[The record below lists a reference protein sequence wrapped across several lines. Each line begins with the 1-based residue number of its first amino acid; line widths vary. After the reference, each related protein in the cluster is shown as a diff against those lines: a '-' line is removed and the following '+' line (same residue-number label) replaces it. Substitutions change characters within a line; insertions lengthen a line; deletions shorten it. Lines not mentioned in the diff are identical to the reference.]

1 MTTITVNS
9 AYSLDA
15 KTVRRLEGLAKRWNT
30 SRSVALRRV
39 IHAAAKQTH
48 PGDNEA
54 LDALDALD
62 RLQSMLALDRR
73 AAEGWAYEVSQE
85 RRAASER
92 NSSRPQE

>member
-1 MTTITVNS
+1 MTTVTVKS
-9 AYSLDA
+9 AYSQDA
-15 KTVRRLEGLAKRWNT
+15 ETVRRLEGLAKRWNT
-30 SRSVALRRV
+30 SRSAALRRV

-48 PGDNEA
+48 PGDNE
-54 LDALDALD
+54 ALDALD

-85 RRAASER
+85 RRAVSVR

>member
-1 MTTITVNS
+1 MTTVTVKS
-9 AYSLDA
+9 AYSQDA
-15 KTVRRLEGLAKRWNT
+15 ETVRRLEGLAKRWNT
-30 SRSVALRRV
+30 SRSAALRRV

-48 PGDNEA
+48 PGDNE
-54 LDALDALD
+54 ALDALD

-85 RRAASER
+85 RRAASVR